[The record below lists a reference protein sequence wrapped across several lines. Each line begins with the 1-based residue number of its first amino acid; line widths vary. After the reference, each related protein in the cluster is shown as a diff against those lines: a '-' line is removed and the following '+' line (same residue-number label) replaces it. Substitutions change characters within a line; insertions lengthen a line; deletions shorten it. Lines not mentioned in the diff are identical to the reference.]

1 MEDKDVSVEV
11 RDDLLILH
19 GDKRAEREGKDE
31 RATTL
36 PSAATAA
43 SCAASACRLPPDAD
57 AGRAHVSFTRGVL
70 TVTVP
75 KTAEAHARV
84 KKIDVKSF

>member
-1 MEDKDVSVEV
+1 MRSF
-11 RDDLLILH
+11 R
-19 GDKRAEREGKDE
+19 
-31 RATTL
+31 L
-36 PSAATAA
+36 PPA
-43 SCAASACRLPPDAD
+43 ACRLPPDAD
-57 AGRAHVSFTRGVL
+57 ASRAHASFTRGVL